1 MTAGRP
7 PGHVRLMDDPRRE
20 ETAAWLAFTEAGL
33 RPYEAANWV
42 TFLLASEKPITTES
56 IDGLLLIS
64 STRPHTTPKGHADRV
79 RRKAEEVMERDPA
92 DDDDNLGHLWL
103 TQSAGLFRVLLKCFF
118 QGDRAGFLIAL
129 DMLRFA
135 GWTDTILRVSRR
147 IDASLQSN
155 FPPHQDKLSRTA
167 KRMLRQMQER
177 TKK

>member
-7 PGHVRLMDDPRRE
+7 PGHVRLMDDPGRFE
-20 ETAAWLAFTEAGL
+20 VAAWLAFTEAGL

-64 STRPHTTPKGHADRV
+64 STRLHTTAKGHADRV
-79 RRKAEEVMERDPA
+79 RRKAEEVMERDST

-103 TQSAGLFRVLLKCFF
+103 TQSAGLLRVLLKCFF
-118 QGDRAGFLIAL
+118 HGDRAGFLIAL

-147 IDASLQSN
+147 IDASLRSD
-155 FPPHQDKLSRTA
+155 FPPHQDKLSR
-167 KRMLRQMQER
+167 KIERMMRQMRAQE
-177 TKK
+177 K